1 MMAIMQYT
9 LQYIYHEQSFQL
21 HFEYKPPFYLLF
33 KEEPGL
39 HVLKMFDTLT
49 YASTFQFHR
58 IKLDHK
64 GKICI
69 FLGLK
74 QGVKGVI
81 LLDIS
86 NKYIFILRNVVHY
99 EHIFHI
105 RQIGNITRILTMKL
119 QPMKLRHLH
128 PIIQNHLTLMTHN
141 MTQPDL
147 SQNDPTFSLVP

>member
-1 MMAIMQYT
+1 MHPHSSSI
-9 LQYIYHEQSFQL
+9 ESN
-21 HFEYKPPFYLLF
+21 
-33 KEEPGL
+33 
-39 HVLKMFDTLT
+39 LT
-49 YASTFQFHR
+49 
-58 IKLDHK
+58 IKVK
-64 GKICI
+64 KCI

-119 QPMKLRHLH
+119 QHMKLRHLH
-128 PIIQNHLTLMTHN
+128 PIIQNQLTLMTHN

-147 SQNDPTFSLVP
+147 SQNDPTYSELVP